1 MQTLEEKIKKT
12 KGGINRLAASAF
24 DRDAWITI
32 LTRLATRTFT
42 GLENTEEQV
51 KPEPGESEQQSLA
64 NMIRESLYLYILEDF
79 RKRIDIAIAWLC
91 EEWYNDQVQ
100 MKNSENSILHYEKW
114 VLKIMDGM
122 LPYLDASDKNV
133 LIRFVSEIPSLSPGV
148 LERLK
153 RLCRN
158 PATVTI
164 ALMSLLFLNIQ
175 KPPARQMVLGMV
187 EDIWDTCK
195 VSVFSTFTP
204 VLTKCR

>member
-12 KGGINRLAASAF
+12 KGGINRLAASSF

-42 GLENTEEQV
+42 GLDGAEEQV
-51 KPEPGESEQQSLA
+51 KSEPSESEQQSLA
-64 NMIRESLYLYILEDF
+64 NMIRESLFLYILEDF

-91 EEWYNDQVQ
+91 EEWYNDKVQ
-100 MKNSENSILHYEKW
+100 TRVNENAILHYEKW

-122 LPYLDASDKNV
+122 IPYLDASDRNV
-133 LIRFVSEIPSLSPGV
+133 LVRFVSEIPGLSSGV

-153 RLCRN
+153 GLCRD

-164 ALMSLLFLNIQ
+164 ALTSLLFLTMQ
-175 KPPARQMVLGMV
+175 KPPAKKMVLGVV
-187 EDIWDTCK
+187 EEIWDTCK
-195 VSVFSTFTP
+195 LTPTFS
-204 VLTKCR
+204 LTYH